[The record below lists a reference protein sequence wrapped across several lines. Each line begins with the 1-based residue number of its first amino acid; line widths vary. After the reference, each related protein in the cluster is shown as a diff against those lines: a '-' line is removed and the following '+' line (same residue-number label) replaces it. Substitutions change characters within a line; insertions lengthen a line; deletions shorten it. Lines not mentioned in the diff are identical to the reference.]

1 MRKRSSILRGVFA
14 ILSVLLLSLCWT
26 LKVGADGYVE
36 PVVARQ
42 VVAEAWLKEKN
53 IEVPPDI
60 KAICREKADE
70 YGIDEYFLEALA
82 WRESRFK
89 TTASNG
95 NCKGLMEVNVKYY
108 PHDWKDP
115 EQNIDAACRCIMA
128 IINQYDA
135 EDLGDI
141 ASYYHGEGKPGYSSY
156 VQDVDRVQR
165 VLAEED

>member
-1 MRKRSSILRGVFA
+1 MSGRRKKWKFA
-14 ILSVLLLSLCWT
+14 CVIVSALLIGLT
-26 LKVGADGYVE
+26 GTAAAGNDKV
-36 PVVARQ
+36 
-42 VVAEAWLKEKN
+42 
-53 IEVPPDI
+53 EVPAELKPI
-60 KAICREKADE
+60 FEEKADE

-165 VLAEED
+165 VLAEEDGGQ

>member
-1 MRKRSSILRGVFA
+1 MSGRRKKWKFA
-14 ILSVLLLSLCWT
+14 CVIVSALLIGLT
-26 LKVGADGYVE
+26 GTAAAGNDKV
-36 PVVARQ
+36 
-42 VVAEAWLKEKN
+42 
-53 IEVPPDI
+53 EVPAELKPI
-60 KAICREKADE
+60 FEEKADE

-115 EQNIDAACRCIMA
+115 EQSIDAACRCIMA

>member
-1 MRKRSSILRGVFA
+1 MSGRRKKWKFA
-14 ILSVLLLSLCWT
+14 CVIVSALLIGLT
-26 LKVGADGYVE
+26 GTAAAGNDKV
-36 PVVARQ
+36 
-42 VVAEAWLKEKN
+42 
-53 IEVPPDI
+53 EVPADLKPI
-60 KAICREKADE
+60 FEEKADK

-89 TTASNG
+89 TTVSNG

-165 VLAEED
+165 VLAEEDGGQ

>member
-1 MRKRSSILRGVFA
+1 MIVSA
-14 ILSVLLLSLCWT
+14 LLIGLT
-26 LKVGADGYVE
+26 GTAAAGNDKV
-36 PVVARQ
+36 
-42 VVAEAWLKEKN
+42 
-53 IEVPPDI
+53 EVPADLKPI
-60 KAICREKADE
+60 FEEKADK

-89 TTASNG
+89 TTVSNG

-141 ASYYHGEGKPGYSSY
+141 ASYYHGEGKPRYSSY

-165 VLAEED
+165 VLAEEDGGQ

>member
-1 MRKRSSILRGVFA
+1 MTRKSRKLKCACVIVSA
-14 ILSVLLLSLCWT
+14 LLIGLT
-26 LKVGADGYVE
+26 GTAAAGNDKV
-36 PVVARQ
+36 
-42 VVAEAWLKEKN
+42 
-53 IEVPPDI
+53 EVPADLKPI
-60 KAICREKADE
+60 FEEKADE

-165 VLAEED
+165 VLAEEDGGQ

>member
-1 MRKRSSILRGVFA
+1 MSGRRKKWKFA
-14 ILSVLLLSLCWT
+14 CVIVSALLIGLT
-26 LKVGADGYVE
+26 GTAAAGNDKV
-36 PVVARQ
+36 
-42 VVAEAWLKEKN
+42 
-53 IEVPPDI
+53 EVPAELKPI
-60 KAICREKADE
+60 FEEKADE

>member
-1 MRKRSSILRGVFA
+1 MSGRRKKWKFA
-14 ILSVLLLSLCWT
+14 CVIVSALLIGLT
-26 LKVGADGYVE
+26 GTAAAGNDKV
-36 PVVARQ
+36 
-42 VVAEAWLKEKN
+42 
-53 IEVPPDI
+53 EVPADLKPI
-60 KAICREKADE
+60 FEEKADE

-115 EQNIDAACRCIMA
+115 EQNIDAACRCIIA

-165 VLAEED
+165 VLAEEDGGQ

>member
-1 MRKRSSILRGVFA
+1 MIVSA
-14 ILSVLLLSLCWT
+14 LLIGLT
-26 LKVGADGYVE
+26 GTAAAGNDKV
-36 PVVARQ
+36 
-42 VVAEAWLKEKN
+42 
-53 IEVPPDI
+53 EVPADLKPI
-60 KAICREKADE
+60 FEEKADE

-115 EQNIDAACRCIMA
+115 EQNIDAACRCIIA

-141 ASYYHGEGKPGYSSY
+141 ASLPRRREARIQQLCSGRRPGTESACG
-156 VQDVDRVQR
+156 RGR
-165 VLAEED
+165 RPMTC